1 MKLNELVD
9 NEGSRKDRMRVG
21 RGAGSGKGKTGGRGV
36 KGQKSRTGV
45 SINGFEGGQMPLYR
59 RLPKRGFNNVS
70 RKNFVTVNIGRVQK
84 WVDDGKLDISKTV
97 DAAAL
102 VASGLLTQTRDG
114 VRLLGNGELTAK
126 INFDI
131 AGASKTAVDAVEKAG
146 GSVTVPTPVAKKEGK
161 RVARRKDA
169 AKKREARLAAE

>member
-70 RKNFVTVNIGRVQK
+70 RKNFVTVNIGRIQK
-84 WVDDGKLDISKTV
+84 WVDDVKLV
-97 DAAAL
+97 
-102 VASGLLTQTRDG
+102 
-114 VRLLGNGELTAK
+114 
-126 INFDI
+126 
-131 AGASKTAVDAVEKAG
+131 
-146 GSVTVPTPVAKKEGK
+146 KKEGK